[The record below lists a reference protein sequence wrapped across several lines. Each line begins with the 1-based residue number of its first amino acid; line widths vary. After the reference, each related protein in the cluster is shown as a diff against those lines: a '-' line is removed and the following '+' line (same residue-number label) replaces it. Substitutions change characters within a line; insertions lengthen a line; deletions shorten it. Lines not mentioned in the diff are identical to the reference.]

1 MNKCSIVE
9 ALIFSTNRGL
19 DLTQIVRFTDFS
31 KSEIESIIL
40 EISEKYEDESHG
52 IRLKK
57 VGKKYGFFTK
67 EEHAEFVERLVRRP
81 IEKLTP
87 SQLEVLAIV
96 AKNGKSTKSQIELVR
111 GKDSGN
117 QLLELM
123 LAGLLKRKRV
133 KAPGRPYAYTVTENF
148 FEIFKM
154 SDLELYEELGD
165 EIRAANLNETEDE
178 EDTTVIKKDDKTK
191 DTPKDET
198 TSQEPNEKASDE
210 QVEESE
216 SIQ

>member
-1 MNKCSIVE
+1 MRDCMNKCSIVE

-19 DLTQIVRFTDFS
+19 DLTQIAKFTDFP
-31 KSEIESIIL
+31 KSEIESIL
-40 EISEKYEDESHG
+40 QEISEKYEDESHG
-52 IRLKK
+52 IRLKRIGQK
-57 VGKKYGFFTK
+57 FGFFTK
-67 EEHAEFVERLVRRP
+67 EEHAEYVEQLVRRP

-96 AKNGKSTKSQIELVR
+96 AKNGKSTKTQIELVR

-123 LAGLLKRKRV
+123 LSGLLKRKRI

-154 SDLELYEELGD
+154 SDLELYEELGE
-165 EIRAANLNETEDE
+165 EIRAANPVEAEEDE
-178 EDTTVIKKDDKTK
+178 MDSIGLKKDEGAATEFEGEEADNA
-191 DTPKDET
+191 DTG
-198 TSQEPNEKASDE
+198 EK
-210 QVEESE
+210 VISE
-216 SIQ
+216 D